1 MKIKYLDLLY
11 CILGNFP
18 NTYNMLP
25 LRLNRPLYFY
35 RKLIPAVLI
44 SLMLCSCYTAR
55 VETKAQAGSE
65 VSHQNVNFFFWGAI
79 QSPKRIVTPIC
90 DSLGSNGMAEV
101 TVKNNFGYSLLTVVT
116 LGIWSPAR
124 VEWKC
129 GKPCAKDGV
138 IK

>member
-1 MKIKYLDLLY
+1 MT
-11 CILGNFP
+11 P
-18 NTYNMLP
+18 S
-25 LRLNRPLYFY
+25 RLNRSPRFY
-35 RKLIPAVLI
+35 RGLIAVLLFP
-44 SLMLCSCYTAR
+44 LMLSSCYTAR
-55 VETKAQAGSE
+55 VETKAQAGTE

-101 TVKNNFGYSLLTVVT
+101 TVKNNFGYSLLTVIT

-129 GKPCAKDGV
+129 GKPCAKEGV

>member
-1 MKIKYLDLLY
+1 M
-11 CILGNFP
+11 
-18 NTYNMLP
+18 MLSY
-25 LRLNRPLYFY
+25 LNRPFRFY
-35 RKLIPAVLI
+35 RKGVPALLLLLLL
-44 SLMLCSCYTAR
+44 SSCYTAR
-55 VETKAQAGSE
+55 VETKAQAGTE

-90 DSLGSNGMAEV
+90 DSLGVNGMAEV

-129 GKPCAKDGV
+129 AKPCAKEGV
-138 IK
+138 IGK

>member
-1 MKIKYLDLLY
+1 
-11 CILGNFP
+11 
-18 NTYNMLP
+18 MLP
-25 LRLNRPLYFY
+25 SYLKRSSRFY
-35 RKLIPAVLI
+35 KKCVPALLL
-44 SLMLCSCYTAR
+44 SLLLSSCYTAR

-65 VSHQNVNFFFWGAI
+65 VSYQNVNFFFWGAI

-90 DSLGSNGMAEV
+90 DSLGANGMAEV

-129 GKPCAKDGV
+129 GKPCAKEGT

>member
-1 MKIKYLDLLY
+1 
-11 CILGNFP
+11 
-18 NTYNMLP
+18 MLP
-25 LRLNRPLYFY
+25 SCLNRPLHFY
-35 RKLIPAVLI
+35 RKLIPAVLLP
-44 SLMLCSCYTAR
+44 LMLGSCYTAR
-55 VETKAQAGSE
+55 VETRAQAGSE

>member
-1 MKIKYLDLLY
+1 MTPLY
-11 CILGNFP
+11 
-18 NTYNMLP
+18 
-25 LRLNRPLYFY
+25 LNRSFRFY
-35 RKLIPAVLI
+35 RKLVPALFLSI
-44 SLMLCSCYTAR
+44 LLSSCYTAR

-90 DSLGSNGMAEV
+90 DSLSSNGMAEV

-129 GKPCAKDGV
+129 GKPCPKEGV

>member
-1 MKIKYLDLLY
+1 MQLLHGP
-11 CILGNFP
+11 CRNKGAGWVRGIAP
-18 NTYNMLP
+18 EC
-25 LRLNRPLYFY
+25 
-35 RKLIPAVLI
+35 KLL
-44 SLMLCSCYTAR
+44 
-55 VETKAQAGSE
+55 
-65 VSHQNVNFFFWGAI
+65 FWGAI

>member
-1 MKIKYLDLLY
+1 
-11 CILGNFP
+11 
-18 NTYNMLP
+18 MLP
-25 LRLNRPLYFY
+25 SYLKWSSRFY
-35 RKLIPAVLI
+35 QKSVSALLL
-44 SLMLCSCYTAR
+44 SLLLSSCYTAR

-79 QSPKRIVTPIC
+79 QSPKRIVTPVC

-129 GKPCAKDGV
+129 GKPCAKEGT

>member
-1 MKIKYLDLLY
+1 
-11 CILGNFP
+11 
-18 NTYNMLP
+18 MLP
-25 LRLNRPLYFY
+25 SYLKRSSRLYIKCVP
-35 RKLIPAVLI
+35 VLLL
-44 SLMLCSCYTAR
+44 SLLLSSCYTAR

-65 VSHQNVNFFFWGAI
+65 VSYQNVNFFFWGAI

-129 GKPCAKDGV
+129 GKPCAKEGT